1 MAVPA
6 VSIFYTLSSRSGP
19 DSTKGRACRLSPTE
33 YSNRSAAPLTRSVN
47 GAELDRP
54 LRRTRLLVDERRTR
68 RADHLILRPGAPRAT
83 DGADDLAVL
92 DQRDAS
98 PRRDDIIE
106 AQDVFEIELLHHV
119 LEDLGRTAE
128 LDRGA
133 RLVLSDCDRGQ
144 LRIVHA
150 QEGDK
155 IGARVED
162 RDVHRPTPLAGFR
175 SGGLDHR
182 VGAFRSDRRSIG
194 GAEWHLFRNGVEI
207 WRSGLLGAQLE
218 TDQHRRTDKQ

>member
-1 MAVPA
+1 MRWRTKPCSRRDPGGDRHDEAHGFIRKIALRVLRA
-6 VSIFYTLSSRSGP
+6 RRAHEKVGRERRRGGEGNQVTTGEHGSTRSLDILHSISRSGP

-54 LRRTRLLVDERRTR
+54 LRATRLLVDERRTR
-68 RADHLILRPGAPRAT
+68 RADHLILRPGAARAT

-98 PRRDDIIE
+98 PRRDDVIE

-119 LEDLGRTAE
+119 LEHLGRTAE

-133 RLVLSDCDRGQ
+133 RLVL
-144 LRIVHA
+144 
-150 QEGDK
+150 
-155 IGARVED
+155 
-162 RDVHRPTPLAGFR
+162 
-175 SGGLDHR
+175 
-182 VGAFRSDRRSIG
+182 
-194 GAEWHLFRNGVEI
+194 
-207 WRSGLLGAQLE
+207 
-218 TDQHRRTDKQ
+218 